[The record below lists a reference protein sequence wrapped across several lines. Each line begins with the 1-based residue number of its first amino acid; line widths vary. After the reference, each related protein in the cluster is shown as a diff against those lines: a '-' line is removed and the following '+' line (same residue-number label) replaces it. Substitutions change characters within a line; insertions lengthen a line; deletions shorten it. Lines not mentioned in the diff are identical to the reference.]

1 MKWGIIF
8 LSVVLV
14 AGTLIDLYFSL
25 VVRTYYLSILYYPD
39 ILEELDRLKVTS
51 QKTTITPKV

>member
-39 ILEELDRLKVTS
+39 ILEELDRLKITS
-51 QKTTITPKV
+51 QKTMITPKV

>member
-39 ILEELDRLKVTS
+39 ILEELDRLKVTT

>member
-39 ILEELDRLKVTS
+39 ILEELDRLKVAS
-51 QKTTITPKV
+51 KKTMITPKV

>member
-51 QKTTITPKV
+51 KKTMITPKV

>member
-51 QKTTITPKV
+51 QKTMITPKV